1 MVRSYGNNSDTT
13 STAREVL
20 LEQQAHEKE
29 VADKIERII
38 IVAAIMV
45 AVLSIAVNTIRCV
58 HAVSAKNKYNK
69 QKIEATTT
77 YKDLQAKLQ
86 DPEAQ
91 NLSYVD
97 PTVGNMTEIGQDI
110 ASMQNQIIAGQQA
123 LHNMNSQPETSSAS
137 GLATEAPDDT
147 EDMHK
152 SPTSKA
158 GSGTVTL
165 NPAESV
171 SPRSE
176 TPANDITSTETTNQ
190 NTMQDA
196 SVNNAAFTG
205 SQADLIKEF
214 QTKYFQ
220 KPIANV
226 DSVDVNSA
234 AWSWYGVWEFSET
247 YDFSAQEVPAMPAVW
262 ICYEPSDTKKVKP
275 LAFVTATYSPAQKGF
290 TNAEAT
296 YTQNYIH
303 YSEAQK
309 DAFGSESAGNDLST
323 ESANSDSSPES
334 QQNTKAIN
342 GQGSENEYKVV
353 NIDNGKSD
361 KDTSATDKSSNGNNV
376 SNNSSRNNDS
386 SSSVTDSK
394 KNPNGIASWNSGAS
408 YTGNSSKGTWTPS
421 GNSNLGAWNPSGGTG
436 TWAPSGNAPASNDT
450 GTWTPSGN
458 SSTSGSTGTWT
469 PSGNSSTPNST
480 GTWTPAH

>member
-1 MVRSYGNNSDTT
+1 MARLYGDNSDTT

-20 LEQQAHEKE
+20 LEQQTHEKE
-29 VADKIERII
+29 VVDKIERII

-58 HAVSAKNKYNK
+58 HAVSAKSKYNK
-69 QKIEATTT
+69 QKIEATAT

-97 PTVGNMTEIGQDI
+97 PTVGNMAEIGQNI
-110 ASMQNQIIAGQQA
+110 ASMQNQIIAGQQS
-123 LHNMNSQPETSSAS
+123 LHDMNSQPETSSAS
-137 GLATEAPDDT
+137 GLATEAPDGT
-147 EDMHK
+147 EDTHT

-158 GSGTVTL
+158 GSNTVTL

-176 TPANDITSTETTNQ
+176 TPTDNTVSAETTNQ

-196 SVNNAAFTG
+196 SVNNTANTG

-214 QTKYFQ
+214 QTKYFP

-226 DSVDVNSA
+226 DSVDVNSV
-234 AWSWYGVWEFSET
+234 AWSWYGVWKFSGT
-247 YDFSAQEVPAMPAVW
+247 YDFSVQEVPAMNAVW
-262 ICYEPSDTKKVKP
+262 ICYESSDANKVKP
-275 LAFVTATYSPAQKGF
+275 LAFVTATYSPAQKCF

-296 YTQNYIH
+296 YTQNYVR

-309 DAFGSESAGNDLST
+309 DAFGSESAGNDSST

-361 KDTSATDKSSNGNNV
+361 KDTSAIDKSSNGNNV
-376 SNNSSRNNDS
+376 SNNNSSRNNDS

-394 KNPNGIASWNSGAS
+394 KNPNGIASWNSGTS

-421 GNSNLGAWNPSGGTG
+421 NDSNLGTWNPSNG
-436 TWAPSGNAPASNDT
+436 T

-458 SSTSGSTGTWT
+458 ASVSNDTGIWTSSGNSSASGSTGTWT
-469 PSGNSSTPNST
+469 P
-480 GTWTPAH
+480 AH

>member
-1 MVRSYGNNSDTT
+1 MARSYGDNSDTT

-20 LEQQAHEKE
+20 LEQQTHEKE

-45 AVLSIAVNTIRCV
+45 AVLSIVVNTIRCV

-97 PTVGNMTEIGQDI
+97 PTVGNMAEIGQDI

-123 LHNMNSQPETSSAS
+123 LHNANDQPKTSSAS
-137 GLATEAPDDT
+137 GLTTEASDST
-147 EDMHK
+147 EDTHK

-176 TPANDITSTETTNQ
+176 IPIDNTVSAETTNQ

-196 SVNNAAFTG
+196 SVNNTAVTG
-205 SQADLIKEF
+205 SQADFIKEF
-214 QTKYFQ
+214 QTKYFP
-220 KPIANV
+220 KPVTNV
-226 DSVDVNSA
+226 DSVDVNNV
-234 AWSWYGVWEFSET
+234 AWSWYGVWEFSGT

-262 ICYEPSDTKKVKP
+262 ICYESSDTNKVKP
-275 LAFVTATYSPAQKGF
+275 LAFVTATYSSAQKGF

-296 YTQNYIH
+296 YTQNYVH

-309 DAFGSESAGNDLST
+309 DAFGSESAGNDSST
-323 ESANSDSSPES
+323 ES
-334 QQNTKAIN
+334 QQNINAIN
-342 GQGSENEYKVV
+342 GQGSENEYEVV

-421 GNSNLGAWNPSGGTG
+421 SNGNLGTWNPSNGTG
-436 TWAPSGNAPASNDT
+436 TWTPSGNAPTSNDT

-480 GTWTPAH
+480 GTWTPAY